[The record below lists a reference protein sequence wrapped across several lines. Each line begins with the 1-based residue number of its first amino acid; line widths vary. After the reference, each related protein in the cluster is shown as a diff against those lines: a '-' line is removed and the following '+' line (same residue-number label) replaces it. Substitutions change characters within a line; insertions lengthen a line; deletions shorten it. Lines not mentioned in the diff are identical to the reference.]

1 MIQVAAALLG
11 SSNYDRINEK
21 NSFMPTSV
29 ILIDSDKSQ
38 IDGAQARIDLWESE
52 NPLNELEKFKSD
64 SFSLYKPP
72 EYLGYKGM

>member
-1 MIQVAAALLG
+1 
-11 SSNYDRINEK
+11 
-21 NSFMPTSV
+21 MPTSV

-52 NPLNELEKFKSD
+52 NPVNELEKFKSD